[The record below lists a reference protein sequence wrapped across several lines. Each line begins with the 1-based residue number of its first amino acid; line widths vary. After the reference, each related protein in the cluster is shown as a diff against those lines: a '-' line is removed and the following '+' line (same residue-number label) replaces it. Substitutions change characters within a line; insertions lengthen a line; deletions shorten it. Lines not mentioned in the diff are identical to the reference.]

1 MYYYF
6 MTKQEI
12 ASFIDHT
19 LLAPDAGVKEIS
31 QLCYEAQTYHFA
43 SVCINPCYT
52 AYAATALAGTGVKVC
67 TVIGFPLGA
76 GTSHSKALEARDA
89 IKNGTDEI
97 DMVINIGAAI
107 DGRFSVVGSDIAT
120 VVKGARK
127 EAERKGKNVV
137 VKVIMETCLLD
148 NETLKLC
155 CLCAKRAGAD
165 FVKTSTGFASPK
177 GLEGQQLPNGASE
190 FHVKLMRETVGPEMG
205 VKASGG
211 IRNARTAIAMIEAGA
226 NRIGTSSGVRIVEG
240 WDESAPVKLP
250 AYMVSQKT

>member
-89 IKNGTDEI
+89 IKNGADEI

-127 EAERKGKNVV
+127 EAERMGKKVV

-165 FVKTSTGFASPK
+165 FVKTSTGFATPK
-177 GLEGQQLPNGASE
+177 DENGNALPNGATVHAVE
-190 FHVKLMRETVGPEMG
+190 LMRKTVGPDMG

-211 IRNARTAIAMIEAGA
+211 IRTAEDAKAMIAAGA
-226 NRIGTSSGVRIVEG
+226 SRLGCSAGVKIMET
-240 WDESAPVKLP
+240 WS
-250 AYMVSQKT
+250 